1 MNMTDGLDLSRNNIT
16 GVLSM
21 GTFSNMTSLEI
32 LRLGSNS
39 LSGILPSAIINLT
52 DIEYIDLSFN
62 AL

>member
-1 MNMTDGLDLSRNNIT
+1 MTDGLDLSRNNIT